1 MSYLLLGLSNRIIN
15 SYSVSYVSSSI
26 LSSASLS
33 VLPKTQQEKEEE
45 RQSDAKVNALLEE
58 TSSGGAPPARNSAS
72 VASRPGSQET
82 DPMFEFNNLV
92 TRAHEELDMLVS
104 KAQSKRQD

>member
-1 MSYLLLGLSNRIIN
+1 MLPCSRFE
-15 SYSVSYVSSSI
+15 VPMKPQEEVSSFIVGDYFDGSPAR
-26 LSSASLS
+26 SACKS
-33 VLPKTQQEKEEE
+33 
-45 RQSDAKVNALLEE
+45 
-58 TSSGGAPPARNSAS
+58 SSGGLPPARNSAS
-72 VASRPGSQET
+72 CASRTGSQET